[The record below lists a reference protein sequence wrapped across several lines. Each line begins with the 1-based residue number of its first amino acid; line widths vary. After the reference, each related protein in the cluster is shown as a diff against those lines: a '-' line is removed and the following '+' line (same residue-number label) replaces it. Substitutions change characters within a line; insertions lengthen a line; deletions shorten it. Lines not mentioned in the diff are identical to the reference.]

1 MSKGA
6 QHAGIRPDESK
17 HHTPLSE
24 IESDRKVRRSKGVN
38 AKVKKIHHFFFIK
51 QSLSWNVKSKGRKA
65 AYPCHVLG
73 VAVLMAACFMH
84 GTRLECCGRV

>member
-38 AKVKKIHHFFFIK
+38 AKVKKIHHFFLLNNLSRGMSKAKGVRLHIHVM
-51 QSLSWNVKSKGRKA
+51 SLVWL
-65 AYPCHVLG
+65 C
-73 VAVLMAACFMH
+73 
-84 GTRLECCGRV
+84 